1 MTWIKVISLTNNG
14 NERPYIINN
23 EKLYIMY
30 IYVKILAYYLKEQ
43 EREQN
48 THEGEDP
55 VTKAVSTMLLTID
68 TIIMISIDNNM
79 N

>member
-23 EKLYIMY
+23 EKLDIMY

-55 VTKAVSTMLLTID
+55 VT
-68 TIIMISIDNNM
+68 
-79 N
+79 